1 MEYNIKKAKNVK
13 LGVTMRE
20 ETILQLEGIVENIVY
35 RNDENGYT
43 VLELSDSDD
52 YITAVGVM
60 PLANPGDKVVLTGGF
75 TEHRSYG
82 RQFAAQT
89 CEVCRP
95 TEAADILRYLSSGA
109 VKGVGPST
117 AQKLVREFGEATLD
131 VMENNPER
139 VAQLKGISTE
149 KALEFSAQLKANVG
163 VRTLMLYLGEYGIG
177 NAATVKIFKVFGT
190 QAVERIKENP
200 YILCGGDFGI
210 SFESADAI
218 AKRENLDSD
227 SAVRV
232 RAGIGYVL
240 RHNEGNGHTCLP
252 KDKVIATAAGFLRVG
267 AEHVAECAE
276 EMVFDRSLMA
286 DKIGDRDFLFT
297 PRMHLCEMYIASR
310 MQMMLAFPAE
320 QEARIDEAIAALE
333 EENNI
338 EYADLQKQAIT
349 AALTEGVMVLTGGPG
364 TGKTTTLNA
373 IIKLLQRKG
382 KKVMLAAPTGR
393 AAQRMSELTGDE
405 AKTLHRLLEVSW
417 DKQDNPVFNKNERN
431 QLKCDALII
440 DEMSMVDCA
449 IFESVMRALPVGCRL
464 ILVGDSD
471 QLPSVGAGNVLGDL
485 IDSGVLP
492 VIRLNEIF
500 RQAQQSLIVTNA
512 HKIVCGQ
519 MPVLNNTKQDFF
531 FLQKNIKSE
540 VTEIIADL
548 CQTRLPNAYG
558 YSPFENI
565 QVLCPSKKGELGT
578 AELNHRLQARLNPPD
593 DGKTEATVGG
603 HTFREGDK
611 VMQIKNNY
619 DIRWF
624 RDNGETGEGVFNG
637 DIGIIERIDRKSKNI
652 RVNFYDKTATL
663 SFEAAADLDF
673 AYAVTVHKSQGNE
686 FDAVVM
692 PMFSGPPQLYYRNL
706 LYTAVTR
713 AKKTL
718 ILVGTPQ
725 TVEYM
730 VNNNRQTKRYSALKK
745 FLLREE
751 TLY

>member
-1 MEYNIKKAKNVK
+1 
-13 LGVTMRE
+13 MRE
-20 ETILQLEGIVENIVY
+20 ETLLQLEGIVENIVY
-35 RNDENGYT
+35 RNDENGYS
-43 VLELSDSDD
+43 VVELSDGDD
-52 YITAVGVM
+52 YITAVGIM
-60 PLANPGDKVVLTGGF
+60 PLANPGDKVVLTGRF

-89 CEVCRP
+89 CEVSRP
-95 TEAADILRYLSSGA
+95 TETADILRYLSSGA
-109 VKGVGPST
+109 VKGIGPST
-117 AQKLVREFGEATLD
+117 AQKLVHEFGESTLE
-131 VMENNPER
+131 VMETQPER
-139 VAQLKGISTE
+139 VALLKGISTE

-177 NAATVKIFKVFGT
+177 NAAAVKIFKAFGA

-200 YILCGGDFGI
+200 YVLCGGDFGI
-210 SFESADAI
+210 SFESADVI

-227 SAVRV
+227 SDVRV
-232 RAGIGYVL
+232 RAGLSYVL

-252 KDKVIATAAGFLRVG
+252 RDKVLATAAGFLNVGIDRV
-267 AEHVAECAE
+267 EECAE
-276 EMVFDRSLMA
+276 EMVFDRSLIA
-286 DKIGDRDFLFT
+286 DRLGDREFLFT

-310 MQMMLAFPAE
+310 IKMMLAFPAE
-320 QEARIDEAIAALE
+320 REKRIGEAIAQLE
-333 EENNI
+333 KENGI
-338 EYADLQKQAIT
+338 EYAELQKDAIA
-349 AALTEGVMVLTGGPG
+349 AALTEGMLVLTGGPG

-417 DKQDNPVFNKNERN
+417 DKQDNPVFNRNERN

-440 DEMSMVDCA
+440 DEMSMVDCS

-471 QLPSVGAGNVLGDL
+471 QLPSVGPGNVLGDL

-492 VIRLNEIF
+492 VVRLNEIF

-512 HKIVCGQ
+512 HKIVSGQ
-519 MPVLNNTKQDFF
+519 MPVLKSTTQDFF
-531 FLQKNIKSE
+531 FLFKNIKAE
-540 VTEIIADL
+540 VTDIITDL

-578 AELNHRLQARLNPPD
+578 GELNHRLQAKLNPPS
-593 DGKTEATVGG
+593 DGKAEATIGSR
-603 HTFREGDK
+603 TFREGDK

-637 DIGIIERIDRKSKNI
+637 DIGIIEKIDRKSKTI
-652 RVNFYDKTATL
+652 RVNFYDKTASLT
-663 SFEAAADLDF
+663 FEAAADLDF
-673 AYAVTVHKSQGNE
+673 AYAITVHKSQGNE
-686 FDAVVM
+686 FDAVII

-730 VNNNRQTKRYSALKK
+730 VNNNRQTKRYSALKE